1 MKHSLGKM
9 GFEMKGVRL
18 HGFFCDDIRQEV
30 GGKTSLM
37 GCYHTDI
44 LFKKFPAAI
53 HQLCFLGR
61 LVIPVDVNVEED
73 IFVTAFAG
81 SGVLIK
87 GVVPRTGVPE
97 LTEEEKKSEN
107 GVSVVTI
114 ELVISPLR
122 IEEPCL
128 ISVSARIG
136 DHEIRALPLRAAVG
150 DPAKYSLPIIEAAGI
165 P

>member
-9 GFEMKGVRL
+9 GLEMKGVSV
-18 HGFFCDDIRQEV
+18 HGFFCDDVRQEI

-37 GCYHTDI
+37 GCYHGDI
-44 LFKKFPAAI
+44 LFKKFPAAL

-81 SGVLIK
+81 SSVLIK
-87 GVVPRTGVPE
+87 GVVSRTGVPG
-97 LTEEEKKSEN
+97 LTEEEKKTGSN
-107 GVSVVTI
+107 ASVVTV
-114 ELVISPLR
+114 ELLIRPVK
-122 IEEPCL
+122 IEEPCQ
-128 ISVSARIG
+128 ISVVINIG
-136 DHEIRALPLRAAVG
+136 GHEMRALPLRAAIG
-150 DPAKYSLPIIEAAGI
+150 DPEKYSMPIIESTSI

>member
-9 GFEMKGVRL
+9 GLEMKGVSL

-37 GCYHTDI
+37 GCYHSDI

-61 LVIPVDVNVEED
+61 LVIPVDVNIEED

-97 LTEEEKKSEN
+97 LTEEEKNSGE
-107 GVSVVTI
+107 GVSIVTV
-114 ELVISPLR
+114 ELVIRPVK

-128 ISVSARIG
+128 ISVAVKIG
-136 DHEIRALPLRAAVG
+136 GHEMRALPLRAAIG
-150 DPAKYSLPIIEAAGI
+150 DPEKYSLPIIETRGI